1 MQKVGLHTPAG
12 GEQRGLEAAARP
24 GQAPRRP
31 ADGTPC
37 GRTPTPWRAMT
48 PRPGGRP
55 IVPRNQDMV
64 PGLCPGRGAAVGLA
78 RDDGGTAAGHSC
90 GAGSGVALGTWPWDI
105 HPFPAALALA
115 PSPWPWGSPARSPG
129 VPAREKR
136 GRGGGKSARGPPT
149 CGGLQ
154 ARKQKRAHTLCIA
167 ARVCKPLSRLAFR
180 RNRGVFDFET
190 APCPHPAPGLAF
202 KRSGDR
208 AKSRLFRVALTQ
220 LTEAD
225 SRPAGELPCVA
236 AKSHSA

>member
-90 GAGSGVALGTWPWDI
+90 GAGSGWRWGLGLGTSI
-105 HPFPAALALA
+105 PFRPLL
-115 PSPWPWGSPARSPG
+115 PWPLRLGLGVAQRDRQGSP
-129 VPAREKR
+129 PA
-136 GRGGGKSARGPPT
+136 KSADG
-149 CGGLQ
+149 
-154 ARKQKRAHTLCIA
+154 AAARAHGGRPPAVGSRPESKSGRTHYASL
-167 ARVCKPLSRLAFR
+167 RVCANPYPASLS
-180 RNRGVFDFET
+180 GET
-190 APCPHPAPGLAF
+190 AAFSTLKPHPARIPHRALLSSDPATAQSPAF
-202 KRSGDR
+202 SVWPLRS
-208 AKSRLFRVALTQ
+208 
-220 LTEAD
+220 
-225 SRPAGELPCVA
+225 
-236 AKSHSA
+236 